1 MFHPSAATIELKGS
15 FPAVLANEAVLTQC
29 FSNLLGNAVK
39 FVAPGVRPRVE
50 ISSQSVASGRRARL
64 FFKDNGIGIEPAA
77 QGKIFGIFERLSN
90 QYEGTGIGLAI
101 VKKGVERMGGTV
113 GLESAPGRGST
124 FWLELERAK
133 NGKL

>member
-1 MFHPSAATIELKGS
+1 MRKWTSL
-15 FPAVLANEAVLTQC
+15 PALLANEAVLTQC

-39 FVAPGVRPRVE
+39 FVAPGVRPHVE
-50 ISSQSVASGRRARL
+50 ISSELTASGRRARL
-64 FFKDNGIGIEPAA
+64 FFKDNGIGIEPAG

-124 FWLELERAK
+124 FWLELERAT
-133 NGKL
+133 NGNP